1 MNDKEQP
8 PTYVL
13 RLTAEEIAA
22 VALALL
28 YYCALLNR
36 WPKPSAD
43 NIETRV
49 QVLDMLIA
57 TLQAVLEKET

>member
-13 RLTAEEIAA
+13 RLTAEEITA

-28 YYCALLNR
+28 YYCSLLNR

-43 NIETRV
+43 NIATRV
-49 QVLDMLIA
+49 EILDTLIA
-57 TLQAVLEKET
+57 VLQAVLEKET